1 MRVKIIIIINENA
14 ELCVCCCQ
22 GVKIFTVFCNRPY
35 NLLNVIFVKE
45 HGNKPDGKVLNYLL
59 QLEAGSQS
67 HTLRRYELFNM
78 VCPNGIMETFDV
90 IRRGIQVNTPPET
103 FAVAVSILPS
113 FFIGDLIE
121 SNANLN
127 SSFEDGEFA
136 VHAALRVNSLS
147 KFDRI
152 VANNQTCLSLEWRGL
167 TPIETAI
174 VYYLSGNAISK
185 VMEILENETNE
196 SLFTIAEYV

>member
-1 MRVKIIIIINENA
+1 MDCPIGIKE
-14 ELCVCCCQ
+14 
-22 GVKIFTVFCNRPY
+22 IF
-35 NLLNVIFVKE
+35 
-45 HGNKPDGKVLNYLL
+45 G
-59 QLEAGSQS
+59 
-67 HTLRRYELFNM
+67 
-78 VCPNGIMETFDV
+78 V
-90 IRRGIQVNTPPET
+90 IRRGIQINTPSET

-113 FFIGDLIE
+113 FFIGDLIKLD
-121 SNANLN
+121 ANLN
-127 SSFEDGEFA
+127 SSFKDGEFA

-152 VANNQTCLSLEWRGL
+152 VANNQTCLLLKWREL

-196 SLFTIAEYV
+196 TLFKIAQYVLSSYLS